1 MLAQE
6 KRKSGM
12 CKYLDAEGVIC
23 FSYVSCVTGSD
34 KCLVK
39 GLIKI
44 LCVRFLFIVLWP
56 LA

>member
-44 LCVRFLFIVLWP
+44 LCVGFLFIVLWP